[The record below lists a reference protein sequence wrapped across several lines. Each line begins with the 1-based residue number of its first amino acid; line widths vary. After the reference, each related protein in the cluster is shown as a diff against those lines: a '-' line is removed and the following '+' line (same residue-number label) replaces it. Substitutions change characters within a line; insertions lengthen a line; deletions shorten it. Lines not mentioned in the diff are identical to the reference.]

1 MLEKIFRTLEL
12 YSCFVIMN
20 TVIKTVILLPDLIIV
35 LIFLLVRRPLFRAF
49 NLIYRPSRRSN
60 EYFSPRFNDYGP
72 LVFRRRFFDF
82 FAKHNVLS
90 GTLAIH
96 SKIAERLKSAEETF
110 ALHILPKSCLN
121 FEDQYLVFATICY
134 PEKLPLE
141 LQIPKLRD

>member
-1 MLEKIFRTLEL
+1 
-12 YSCFVIMN
+12 MN
-20 TVIKTVILLPDLIIV
+20 TSAHDSTIMGHLFSVEGF
-35 LIFLLVRRPLFRAF
+35 LIFLL
-49 NLIYRPSRRSN
+49 
-60 EYFSPRFNDYGP
+60 
-72 LVFRRRFFDF
+72 
-82 FAKHNVLS
+82 KHNVIF

-96 SKIAERLKSAEETF
+96 SKIAERLKSAVETF